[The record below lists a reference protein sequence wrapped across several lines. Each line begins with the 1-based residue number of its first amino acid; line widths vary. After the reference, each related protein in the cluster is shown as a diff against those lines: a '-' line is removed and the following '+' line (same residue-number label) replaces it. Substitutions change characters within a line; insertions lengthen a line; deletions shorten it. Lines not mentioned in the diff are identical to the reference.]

1 MSEAVNGEARTG
13 VAVLCSRVERI
24 DREMTDND
32 EAHKAIYA
40 RLERLEIAIVQLQT
54 RVAMWAAIGAAL
66 AGIAV
71 QVAFKVW

>member
-13 VAVLCSRVERI
+13 VAVLCTRVDRI
-24 DREMTDND
+24 DHEITEND

-40 RLERLEIAIVQLQT
+40 RLERLEIAIAQLQT